1 MRFPTEE
8 VLACILERAQE
19 PIKLLKLAPMD
30 AEAAWVL
37 TEFLD
42 EVQEAIWMDYGDEI
56 SDYLDGGDRLD
67 CYHSREDIDGCGP
80 PTTVPADLDF

>member
-19 PIKLLKLAPMD
+19 PVKLLKLAPMD

-42 EVQEAIWMDYGDEI
+42 EVQEAIWMDHGLEI
-56 SDYLDGGDRLD
+56 SDYLDARGAVD
-67 CYHSREDIDGCGP
+67 CYHAAED
-80 PTTVPADLDF
+80 TAASEPAQDLDF

>member
-19 PIKLLKLAPMD
+19 PIKLLNLAPMD

-42 EVQEAIWMDYGDEI
+42 EVQEAIWMDHGDEI
-56 SDYLDGGDRLD
+56 SDYLDGRDRMD
-67 CYHSREDIDGCGP
+67 CYHSSEDGGEGP
-80 PTTVPADLDF
+80 AAPPPPEDPDF

>member
-8 VLACILERAQE
+8 VLACILARTQE

-42 EVQEAIWMDYGDEI
+42 EVQEAIWMDHGLEI
-56 SDYLDGGDRLD
+56 SDYLDARGAVD
-67 CYHSREDIDGCGP
+67 CYHAAED
-80 PTTVPADLDF
+80 TVASVATQDLDF

>member
-8 VLACILERAQE
+8 VLARILERAQE
-19 PIKLLKLAPMD
+19 PIKLLKLAPMN

-42 EVQEAIWMDYGDEI
+42 EVQEAIWMDHGLEI
-56 SDYLDGGDRLD
+56 ADYLDSSGSMD
-67 CYHSREDIDGCGP
+67 CYHSSEDAAECASTDQQQDP
-80 PTTVPADLDF
+80 EF

>member
-1 MRFPTEE
+1 VRFPTEE

-42 EVQEAIWMDYGDEI
+42 EVQEAIWMNHGLEI
-56 SDYLDGGDRLD
+56 SDYLDSKGAMD
-67 CYHSREDIDGCGP
+67 CYHAAEDISAAD
-80 PTTVPADLDF
+80 VNQDLDF

>member
-1 MRFPTEE
+1 VRFPTEE

-42 EVQEAIWMDYGDEI
+42 EVQEAIWMDHGLEI
-56 SDYLDGGDRLD
+56 SDYLDARGAVD
-67 CYHSREDIDGCGP
+67 CYHATED
-80 PTTVPADLDF
+80 TVAPDATQDLHF

>member
-30 AEAAWVL
+30 AEEAWVL

-42 EVQEAIWMDYGDEI
+42 EVQEAIWMEHGLEI
-56 SDYLDGGDRLD
+56 SDYLDARGTVD
-67 CYHSREDIDGCGP
+67 CYHAAED
-80 PTTVPADLDF
+80 TVASDATQALDF

>member
-1 MRFPTEE
+1 VRFPTEE

-42 EVQEAIWMDYGDEI
+42 EVQEAIWMDHGIEI
-56 SDYLDGGDRLD
+56 SDYLDARSAMD
-67 CYHSREDIDGCGP
+67 CYHAAEDTSASD
-80 PTTVPADLDF
+80 TTQDLDF

>member
-8 VLACILERAQE
+8 VLACILERAHE
-19 PIKLLKLAPMD
+19 PIKLLNLAPMD

-42 EVQEAIWMDYGDEI
+42 EVQEAIWMDHGLEI
-56 SDYLDGGDRLD
+56 SDYLDAKGAMD
-67 CYHSREDIDGCGP
+67 CYHAAEDISASD
-80 PTTVPADLDF
+80 ANQDLDF

>member
-1 MRFPTEE
+1 VRFPTEE

-42 EVQEAIWMDYGDEI
+42 EVQEAIWMDHGLEI
-56 SDYLDGGDRLD
+56 SDYLDARGAMD
-67 CYHSREDIDGCGP
+67 CYHAAEDTSASAANQDP
-80 PTTVPADLDF
+80 DF